1 MALVLTVAV
10 GDLVDIADNW
20 IALASID
27 SATSVTLIS
36 CEGKKVSISSDRET
50 EVFSDVWLRLG
61 PGRGRLKRK
70 LLVEAPK
77 ALTVRRRPKPTC

>member
-1 MALVLTVAV
+1 MALVLTVAI

-27 SATSVTLIS
+27 SETSVTLIS
-36 CEGKKVSISSDRET
+36 CEGKKVSISSNRET
-50 EVFSDVWLRLG
+50 EVFSDVWLQLG
-61 PGRGRLKRK
+61 SGRGRLKRK

-77 ALTVRRRPKPTC
+77 ALTVRRRPKLTC